1 LRAQVGETI
10 ADGRGEL
17 VEGGHVR
24 DA

>member
-17 VEGGHVR
+17 VEGGHVL